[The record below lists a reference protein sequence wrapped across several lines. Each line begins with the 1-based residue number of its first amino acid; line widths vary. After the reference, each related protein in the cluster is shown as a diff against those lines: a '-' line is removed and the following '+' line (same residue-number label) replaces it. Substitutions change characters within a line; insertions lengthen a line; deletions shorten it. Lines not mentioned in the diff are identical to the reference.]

1 MLAVVSIGLA
11 VTILAG
17 VRHEP
22 AVRAWALSP
31 RTPRRVAHVITRATS
46 AVATALA
53 TAVVAT
59 GTAALLV
66 VAFVGAVNQAAG
78 AL

>member
-1 MLAVVSIGLA
+1 MN
-11 VTILAG
+11 
-17 VRHEP
+17 
-22 AVRAWALSP
+22 P
-31 RTPRRVAHVITRATS
+31 RTPRRIAHGITRATA
-46 AVATALA
+46 AVGTALA

>member
-1 MLAVVSIGLA
+1 MLAAVSIGLA

-22 AVRAWALSP
+22 TVRAWALNP
-31 RTPRRVAHVITRATS
+31 RTPRRVAHVVTRATS
-46 AVATALA
+46 AVGTALA
-53 TAVVAT
+53 TAVVSS
-59 GTAALLV
+59 AAAVLLV
-66 VAFVGAVNQAAG
+66 VALVGAVNQAAG